1 MNIMNIDS
9 GGGRTLTDTASGEV
23 TLAPSRTLKTENPPR
38 WPLSRHRAF
47 GMIGALHSGVHRSGE
62 GDDAEMVIGEA
73 PTLSFS
79 KSRVAA
85 SEEAR
90 RSSRAKEEFSMIG
103 ALSRTYSK
111 RVKKPRGPEMVLSPQ
126 FWTNKHNVILQM
138 FSFHLLALLTP
149 CIPSLSMPYCY
160 LFLIL
165 CVLPV
170 LLSNNV

>member
-90 RSSRAKEEFSMIG
+90 RSARAKEEFSMIG

-111 RVKKPRGPEMVLSPQ
+111 RVKKPRGPEMVVRDFPQ
-126 FWTNKHNVILQM
+126 FWTNKHILQM
-138 FSFHLLALLTP
+138 FSFHFALLT
-149 CIPSLSMPYCY
+149 
-160 LFLIL
+160 
-165 CVLPV
+165 CVPFPLNA
-170 LLSNNV
+170 LL

>member
-23 TLAPSRTLKTENPPR
+23 TLPPSRTLKTENPPR

-111 RVKKPRGPEMVLSPQ
+111 RVKKPRGPEMVRPRFPPILDKQTHSS
-126 FWTNKHNVILQM
+126 NVF
-138 FSFHLLALLTP
+138 FSFRSSHAVCPFPLNALLLLVSDSVCAP
-149 CIPSLSMPYCY
+149 CPT
-160 LFLIL
+160 
-165 CVLPV
+165 V
-170 LLSNNV
+170 

>member
-1 MNIMNIDS
+1 MNIINIDS

-90 RSSRAKEEFSMIG
+90 RSARAKEEFSMIG

-111 RVKKPRGPEMVLSPQ
+111 RVKKPRGPEMVRPR
-126 FWTNKHNVILQM
+126 FPILDKK
-138 FSFHLLALLTP
+138 FFIFFFLFISLFTRRVSL
-149 CIPSLSMPYCY
+149 SLSMPYCY

-170 LLSNNV
+170 LLSNTV